1 MIFKQISGPVPS
13 NYRGNP
19 LRIDT
24 VGLFLLQELSF
35 RITDLYIHK
44 LKSHRRVI
52 SDLSGEVREK
62 FFYRFGLF

>member
-1 MIFKQISGPVPS
+1 MIFKRISGPKPS

-19 LRIDT
+19 LRIYT
-24 VGLFLLQELSF
+24 VRLFLLEQSTF
-35 RITDLYIHK
+35 HITDLDIHK
-44 LKSHRRVI
+44 LKSHRRII